1 MSEQSEPDKDI
12 TIQETA
18 EPPAVVEETLA
29 EEITKDIETGAKPK
43 KPRSE
48 AQKAAFEKARKALVE
63 KRKAAT
69 ASKPPPKP
77 RGRPKKVAEEPVEK
91 PQKKEKNENSV
102 TDGGAQGIDRNSM
115 SLLFF

>member
-18 EPPAVVEETLA
+18 GTPEETLA

-48 AQKAAFEKARKALVE
+48 AQKAAFENPNPSAIAKIDVSKWRSGAVIE
-63 KRKAAT
+63 MHPGSKRLNT
-69 ASKPPPKP
+69 H
-77 RGRPKKVAEEPVEK
+77 
-91 PQKKEKNENSV
+91 KNNQERC
-102 TDGGAQGIDRNSM
+102 TDRNSEKNG
-115 SLLFF
+115 